1 MYRESD
7 HMHAIALGSA
17 LNVGIRVVY
26 LDRGEASTSPPEH
39 DFPEIEHGCPSV
51 YLLYRP
57 GHYDIL
63 YKWETIH
70 LQAFSFFCPI
80 KLCFFKRV

>member
-17 LNVGIRVVY
+17 LKVGIRVVY
-26 LDRGEASTSPPEH
+26 LDRGEATTSPPAH
-39 DFPEIEHGCPSV
+39 DFPEDCTPSV

-63 YKWETIH
+63 YM
-70 LQAFSFFCPI
+70 
-80 KLCFFKRV
+80 